1 MVGARGASSSA
12 MESWSLLLQHARAGR
27 PNAKWPLVPRGRRIL
42 DIGLRGPAPA
52 RRFAAT
58 LRPARIL
65 VLIIHRRQRHER
77 LRPTSCTSAHPLGLA
92 RVRVPAGPTSAGR
105 NRSIVHG
112 CPSTLA
118 RRGHAANLRPAR
130 RCEARPRRGHCQNG
144 FAIGKLARGSSKT
157 RLGTD
162 AAHPNSKI
170 LDRTHACV
178 CYPDTSRSARYR
190 TAPRPDWTG
199 LRSRNRLARISRG

>member
-1 MVGARGASSSA
+1 MRAGGRRLARMVGARGASSSA

-77 LRPTSCTSAHPLGLA
+77 RRPTSCTSAHPLGLA

-105 NRSIVHG
+105 NRSIV
-112 CPSTLA
+112 PSWTGARPRLRDAATPPISAPRAAA
-118 RRGHAANLRPAR
+118 RRGRGADIASAR
-130 RCEARPRRGHCQNG
+130 IRDR
-144 FAIGKLARGSSKT
+144 KLARGSAT
-157 RLGTD
+157 T
-162 AAHPNSKI
+162 P
-170 LDRTHACV
+170 
-178 CYPDTSRSARYR
+178 PDSQAVRY
-190 TAPRPDWTG
+190 
-199 LRSRNRLARISRG
+199 

>member
-1 MVGARGASSSA
+1 MRAGGRRLARMVGARGASSSA

-130 RCEARPRRGHCQNG
+130 RCEARPRRGHCQCPDSRSQTCSWLSDDTTG
-144 FAIGKLARGSSKT
+144 LPSC
-157 RLGTD
+157 
-162 AAHPNSKI
+162 KI
-170 LDRTHACV
+170 LDSECT
-178 CYPDTSRSARYR
+178 P
-190 TAPRPDWTG
+190 PK
-199 LRSRNRLARISRG
+199 LADMFVWRRI